1 MSGCLSYYLERSVK
15 AVQRVERLC
24 GTVINSF
31 VGPEVRKYMDNL
43 KSTLKSIGVEN
54 TYINHSNG
62 GLMSIDESMRYP
74 VKTALSGPA
83 AGVVGAQ
90 YITELINEKDLITV
104 DIGGTKLQTSVW

>member
-1 MSGCLSYYLERSVK
+1 
-15 AVQRVERLC
+15 
-24 GTVINSF
+24 
-31 VGPEVRKYMDNL
+31 MDNL

-83 AGVVGAQ
+83 AGVVIGTGAVGQ
-90 YITELINEKDLITV
+90 NIV
-104 DIGGTKLQTSVW
+104 GGFFPFIQNIFLVF